1 MVSPSLLQSLIH
13 KHTGEAEEVLVSDLL
28 LTIGH
33 VNNAPTMQ
41 FRNEVL
47 IYLLMSYMPSLTK
60 YTLDYKVTR
69 CGIHLTSSFEQE
81 PLIGT

>member
-41 FRNEVL
+41 FRNEAPIFIDVL
-47 IYLLMSYMPSLTK
+47 YAIIGLVCPGLQGNALWD
-60 YTLDYKVTR
+60 TLNN
-69 CGIHLTSSFEQE
+69 FF
-81 PLIGT
+81 

>member
-47 IYLLMSYMPSLTK
+47 VLA
-60 YTLDYKVTR
+60 
-69 CGIHLTSSFEQE
+69 
-81 PLIGT
+81 